1 MFEVVNYSWTVN
13 DVSHHSRVWHADAQ
27 TASDTTGAANS
38 PDSTSLLLSH
48 LRISCDTRAVEC
60 LKAIFWQW
68 RLFKTPGNLKK
79 KCAGCF
85 RVQCCNTDKGHKGV
99 DTLKTDASSERSLLN
114 TFVRFC
120 GFAQEGKS
128 MHHDARDN
136 AETWRESAFLSAEK
150 PVKLLRLKQ

>member
-13 DVSHHSRVWHADAQ
+13 DVSHVSRVWHADAQ
-27 TASDTTGAANS
+27 TASDTTGAVNS

-79 KCAGCF
+79 KMCWLFQSSMLQYRQRPQGGRHPKDRREF
-85 RVQCCNTDKGHKGV
+85 REVATEHLCEVLWVCTGGEIRAPRCQRQCRN
-99 DTLKTDASSERSLLN
+99 
-114 TFVRFC
+114 
-120 GFAQEGKS
+120 
-128 MHHDARDN
+128 MARICIP
-136 AETWRESAFLSAEK
+136 F
-150 PVKLLRLKQ
+150 RLKNL